1 MNVRN
6 SVTNNMS
13 LKKIIKRG
21 MQHIAVSFGR
31 HARASKEPQLLI
43 LMYHRILP
51 QNDERAK
58 LEEPGM
64 IVTPET
70 FRMHMS
76 LIKKY
81 FNVLSLSQWIRC
93 KNNGEKLPL
102 HSCAITFDDG
112 WADNYEF
119 AFPILCELELPAT
132 IFLVSDM
139 IDTNKKFWPERFAL
153 IISAIAQDHSSQ
165 WSHPVLDWIKNPS
178 VSYQFTTVVPTQEE
192 LTELIANAKAFP
204 DHEIHARLDKIEE
217 VLKLSIQNNEASLLN
232 WQQVSEMNDSG
243 LVESGSHTCNHIRLN
258 NKADDNVVEYEIM
271 ASKKQI
277 EEKTGHVVK
286 TFCFPNGDY
295 SDKALELVR
304 QYYEGGV
311 STEAGWNSVATD
323 SCLLHRIGIH
333 EDIAKDE
340 IAFLARISGWM

>member
-1 MNVRN
+1 
-6 SVTNNMS
+6 MS

-119 AFPILCELELPAT
+119 AFPI
-132 IFLVSDM
+132 ISFRQQFLLFSY
-139 IDTNKKFWPERFAL
+139 KF
-153 IISAIAQDHSSQ
+153 
-165 WSHPVLDWIKNPS
+165 
-178 VSYQFTTVVPTQEE
+178 Y
-192 LTELIANAKAFP
+192 
-204 DHEIHARLDKIEE
+204 
-217 VLKLSIQNNEASLLN
+217 
-232 WQQVSEMNDSG
+232 
-243 LVESGSHTCNHIRLN
+243 
-258 NKADDNVVEYEIM
+258 
-271 ASKKQI
+271 
-277 EEKTGHVVK
+277 
-286 TFCFPNGDY
+286 
-295 SDKALELVR
+295 
-304 QYYEGGV
+304 
-311 STEAGWNSVATD
+311 
-323 SCLLHRIGIH
+323 
-333 EDIAKDE
+333 
-340 IAFLARISGWM
+340 